1 MNDLI
6 ASAPLPESAP
16 LASLMSQSAKL
27 RGAHW
32 DALVRVVLSVR
43 SPDDL
48 DAQGEVTWDRVTP
61 RDLDA
66 PVTEDAVRA
75 WLSTK
80 PPRSAVRHL
89 GWLFDVR
96 DPRAVTREALVRMAA
111 ELHPD
116 ALVELL
122 GGSPSRDPIEL
133 PLYAVAGEAFGA
145 ACARQLVATPYA
157 GFSSAMGV
165 CADAACAAY
174 LRGAA
179 SVMNPHELGQTAL
192 RIFQRPTVSDDT
204 RVAYGEA
211 LVTVVAKLTNKSAR
225 EIYLYTRLLDA
236 KHIEAALRASTKRPK
251 VFSRLVLLAAS
262 QGTAQGASALAALL
276 DDKKLAGHA
285 AAALASMGTA
295 GAKAA
300 ATWLDAQPSKTTR
313 GATLARTLA
322 AIPSTEQSLWAGDL
336 RALPR
341 FGRDPREDLRTAA
354 PSEAPLRERT
364 PLATIE
370 AALTEPPAEDL
381 LSPDG
386 WADLLQLIAIDPW
399 LNNVSYAWRRA
410 NARGLLGRGND
421 PAAMMSALDAIRW
434 DCAVTR
440 SASPHNW
447 GIGHVLLWAGAGR
460 DVYQHA
466 IARFELSNVL
476 DYLGSREQQFAK
488 ALDLVRPRWAQ
499 SIQCLLRHYGSNRN
513 ETAWLGAP
521 PVLAELT
528 APGASVELAAPTA
541 DLWITGTVE
550 GATRFTLRFRG
561 DVTVTVDVAA
571 ERWEVSGAVSASGAT
586 PPLDAAR
593 GVRFAVETARDLMY
607 LGIDGAIVNGAI
619 SKLPSKVAPVAVTAE
634 GDGAAVTSLT
644 LRAKYTVRACE
655 AAATLF
661 DDLDNAQG
669 YTEVAGLQTPAA
681 AHCLAACALLL
692 DEAQASN
699 AKAALLTMKGDGLD
713 AWKDLARDGVALAA
727 LEEEP
732 APAKTKGRKKKSEP
746 AETPSEKAPEKVT
759 PAPVAEVLAPT
770 EFTVR
775 SFEDVVRAFHD
786 ARPGVKAK
794 SKKPAVFKRGQ
805 IARGDLEYATFSPK
819 PETEDWSARTAVP
832 WPALYL
838 GDEAP
843 SFDEP
848 KYFIDAVADLPAL
861 CQKGRG
867 TRAEVSCALVEG
879 SYIVVEMSVQPPEN
893 GYDDWNE
900 WYIVAASWKVDEGW
914 ATAIMEGRPD
924 ALLPYIGMR
933 ALPAQVEWTKF
944 SYPVGNW

>member
-1 MNDLI
+1 MNEPI
-6 ASAPLPESAP
+6 ASAPLPENIP

-32 DALVRVVLSVR
+32 DALVRVVLSIR
-43 SPDDL
+43 TPDDL
-48 DAQGEVTWDRVTP
+48 DAQGELLWDRVTP

-80 PPRSAVRHL
+80 PPRSAMRYL

-116 ALVELL
+116 ALVDLL

-145 ACARQLVATPYA
+145 ACARSLVASPYS

-179 SVMNPHELGQTAL
+179 SVMNPHELGQTGH
-192 RIFQRPTVSDDT
+192 RIYQRTTVSDDT
-204 RVAYGEA
+204 RAAYGEA
-211 LVTVVAKLTNKSAR
+211 LVAVVARLTNKSAR
-225 EIYLYTRLLDA
+225 ELYVYTTLLDA

-251 VFSRLVLLAAS
+251 VWSRLVLLTTS
-262 QGTAQGASALAALL
+262 QGTAQGATALAALL

-295 GAKAA
+295 GANA
-300 ATWLDAQPSKTTR
+300 ATAWLDAQPSKTTR

-322 AIPSTEQSLWAGDL
+322 VIPPCAQSLWAGDL
-336 RALPR
+336 YSLPR
-341 FGRDPREDLRTAA
+341 FGRDPREDLRTAT
-354 PSEAPLRERT
+354 PSEAPRREPT
-364 PLATIE
+364 PLATLE
-370 AALTEPPAEDL
+370 AALTESPAEDL
-381 LSPDG
+381 LTPDG
-386 WADLLQLIAIDPW
+386 WADLLQLIAIDFR
-399 LNNVSYAWRRA
+399 LNDVSYAWRRA

-488 ALDLVRPRWAQ
+488 PLDLVRPRWAP
-499 SIQCLLRHYGSNRN
+499 SIQCLLRHYGSHRN

-521 PVLAELT
+521 PVLASLE

-571 ERWEVSGAVSASGAT
+571 ERWEVSGPVSASGAT
-586 PPLDAAR
+586 PPLDPAR

-607 LGIDGAIVNGAI
+607 LSIDGAIVNGAI

-634 GDGAAVTSLT
+634 GDVARVTSLT
-644 LRAKYTVRACE
+644 LRAKYTVRAGE
-655 AAATLF
+655 AAAALF

-669 YTEVAGLQTPAA
+669 YTEVAGLQSPAA
-681 AHCLAACALLL
+681 ACCLAACALTL

-713 AWKDLARDGVALAA
+713 AWKALARDGVTLAA
-727 LEEEP
+727 IEEEP
-732 APAKTKGRKKKSEP
+732 APAKTKGKKKKADP
-746 AETPSEKAPEKVT
+746 AETPSEKAPESV
-759 PAPVAEVLAPT
+759 APLPVPEVLAPT

-775 SFEDVVRAFHD
+775 SFEDVVRVFHD

-794 SKKPAVFKRGQ
+794 SKKPAAFKRGQ
-805 IARGDLEYATFSPK
+805 IASGDLEYASFSPK
-819 PETEDWSARTAVP
+819 PETEDWGARTAVP

-848 KYFIDAVADLPAL
+848 KYFVEAVADLPAL
-861 CQKGRG
+861 CHKGRG
-867 TRAEVSCALVEG
+867 TRAEVACALVEDR
-879 SYIVVEMSVQPPEN
+879 YIVVDMSVQPPEN

-914 ATAIMEGRPD
+914 ATIIMEGRPD

-933 ALPAQVEWTKF
+933 ALPAQVEWSKF
-944 SYPVGNW
+944 SAPVGNW